1 MSSMFYKID
10 KKQVQELLEKKLKEN
25 PDTFYYIDNYYLEK
39 IIDTL
44 VESIAEVIAVNY
56 NQLVEDVPKIISDE
70 MGNGSRFSGYK

>member
-39 IIDTL
+39 IVDTL

-70 MGNGSRFSGYK
+70 MRNASRFSGYK

>member
-70 MGNGSRFSGYK
+70 MRNASRFSGYK

>member
-56 NQLVEDVPKIISDE
+56 NQLVEDVPKIISDK
-70 MGNGSRFSGYK
+70 MDNASYFRGYK

>member
-44 VESIAEVIAVNY
+44 VESIAEVITVNY

-70 MGNGSRFSGYK
+70 MRNASRFSGYK

>member
-25 PDTFYYIDNYYLEK
+25 PDTFYYMDNYYLEK

-70 MGNGSRFSGYK
+70 MDNTSYFRGYK